1 MKVPSTFT
9 SKESIQRNIRIWAI
23 TYVKR
28 RWLMQIHAIFKKILF
43 THLKSIYFC
52 FEAPTKVSIFSNT
65 TWEKIN
71 VAKSLASNV
80 SVRL

>member
-43 THLKSIYFC
+43 THVKSIYFC
-52 FEAPTKVSIFSNT
+52 FEAPTKPMLVFFRT
-65 TWEKIN
+65 
-71 VAKSLASNV
+71 
-80 SVRL
+80 RLGKKLMLQKV